1 MHTNRSL
8 PFQAKRYVHSLP
20 WLWLSVTQK
29 ACAVAVWMGVVTA
42 VQAQAD
48 LGQSTQKW
56 IDEALQRSMPAQSP
70 LRMEVSV
77 GQLDER
83 LRLSPCTRIEPYL
96 PAGARLWGR
105 TRLGLRCLEGA
116 TRWSVFLPVTVKAY
130 GPAWVLTGDVK
141 SGAVLSDADATEM
154 EVDWAAESAA
164 IVADPALWVGQVASR
179 PLKAGQA
186 VRQPML
192 RAPQVFQAGAQVRV
206 SAQGNGYA
214 ISAAGQA
221 MAAGSVGQTIRIRMN
236 NGKMLSGIVL
246 DDGTIS
252 VNL

>member
-8 PFQAKRYVHSLP
+8 QIQAERSVRGSLR
-20 WLWLSVTQK
+20 LRAARTVS
-29 ACAVAVWMGVVTA
+29 AMAVSLGMATV
-42 VQAQAD
+42 VQAQTD
-48 LGQSTQKW
+48 LGQFTQKW
-56 IDEALQRSMPAQSP
+56 LDETLQRNMPTQSP

-83 LRLSPCTRIEPYL
+83 LRLSPCARIEPYL

-116 TRWSVFLPVTVKAY
+116 TRWSVFLPVTVKAF

-141 SGAVLSDADATEM
+141 AGAVLSEADATEM
-154 EVDWAAESAA
+154 EVDWAAENAA
-164 IVADPALWVGQVASR
+164 IVADPAVWVGQVASR

-186 VRQPML
+186 LRQPML
-192 RAPQVFQAGAQVRV
+192 RAPQVLQAGAQVRV

-221 MAAGSVGQTIRIRMN
+221 MTAGSIGQTIRIRMD
-236 NGKMLSGIVL
+236 NGKIISGIVL
-246 DDGTIS
+246 EDGTIG

>member
-8 PFQAKRYVHSLP
+8 PIPAERSVRGSLRP
-20 WLWLSVTQK
+20 RAARTV
-29 ACAVAVWMGVVTA
+29 CAMAVLLGMATV
-42 VQAQAD
+42 VQAQTD
-48 LGQSTQKW
+48 LGQFTQKW
-56 IDEALQRSMPAQSP
+56 LDETLQRNMPTQSP

-83 LRLSPCTRIEPYL
+83 LRLSPCARIEPYL

-116 TRWSVFLPVTVKAY
+116 TRWSVFLPVTVKAF

-141 SGAVLSDADATEM
+141 AGAVLSEADATEM
-154 EVDWAAESAA
+154 EVDWAAENAA
-164 IVADPALWVGQVASR
+164 IVADPSLWVGLVASR

-186 VRQPML
+186 LRQPML
-192 RAPQVFQAGAQVRV
+192 RAPQVLQAGAQVRV
-206 SAQGNGYA
+206 NAQGNGYA

-221 MAAGSVGQTIRIRMN
+221 MTAGSIGQTIRIRMD
-236 NGKMLSGIVL
+236 NGKIISGIVL
-246 DDGTIS
+246 EDGTIG

>member
-1 MHTNRSL
+1 MHTNRS
-8 PFQAKRYVHSLP
+8 FHQQAERFVSAAKGLRP
-20 WLWLSVTQK
+20 WVFKK
-29 ACAVAVWMGVVTA
+29 ACAATLLLGVASA

-48 LGQSTQKW
+48 LGLSTQKW
-56 IDEALQRSMPAQSP
+56 IDEALQRSMPTQSP

-83 LRLSPCTRIEPYL
+83 LRLSPCARIEPYL

-105 TRLGLRCLEGA
+105 TRLGLRCLEGT
-116 TRWSVFLPVTVKAY
+116 TRWSVFLPVTVKAF

-141 SGAVLSDADATEM
+141 SGAVLSEADATEM
-154 EVDWAAESAA
+154 EVDWAAETAA

-186 VRQPML
+186 LRQPML

-221 MAAGSVGQTIRIRMN
+221 MAAGSVGQTIRIKMS
-236 NGKMLSGIVL
+236 NGKILSGIVL

>member
-1 MHTNRSL
+1 MHTNRSH
-8 PFQAKRYVHSLP
+8 PFQAQRSVHSLP
-20 WLWLSVTQK
+20 WLWLSVTKK
-29 ACAVAVWMGVVTA
+29 ACAAAVWMGMVTA
-42 VQAQAD
+42 AQAQAD

-56 IDEALQRSMPAQSP
+56 IDEALQRSMPTQSP

-83 LRLSPCTRIEPYL
+83 LRLSPCARIEPYL

-116 TRWSVFLPVTVKAY
+116 TRWSVFLPVTVKAF
-130 GPAWVLTGDVK
+130 GPAWVLTGDVQ
-141 SGAVLSDADATEM
+141 SGAVLSEADATEM
-154 EVDWAAESAA
+154 EVDWAAETAA
-164 IVADPALWVGQVASR
+164 IVADSSLWVGQVASR

-186 VRQPML
+186 LRQPML

-206 SAQGNGYA
+206 SVQGNGYV

-221 MAAGSVGQTIRIRMN
+221 MTAGSIGQTVRIRMDN
-236 NGKMLSGIVL
+236 RKLVTGIVL
-246 DDGTIS
+246 EDGTIS

>member
-1 MHTNRSL
+1 MRTNRSL
-8 PFQAKRYVHSLP
+8 YQHAERFVCAAKGLRPSFF
-20 WLWLSVTQK
+20 K
-29 ACAVAVWMGVVTA
+29 NACAVTVLLGMATA
-42 VQAQAD
+42 AQAQAD
-48 LGQSTQKW
+48 WGTLTQQW
-56 IDEALQRSMPAQSP
+56 LNEALQRSMPAQSP

-83 LRLSPCTRIEPYL
+83 LRLSPCARIEPYL

-116 TRWSVFLPVTVKAY
+116 TRWNVFLPVTVQAF

-141 SGAVLSDADATEM
+141 SGAVLSEADATEM
-154 EVDWAAESAA
+154 EVDWAAENAA
-164 IVADPALWVGQVASR
+164 IVAEPSLWVGQVASR

-186 VRQPML
+186 LRQPML

-221 MAAGSVGQTIRIRMN
+221 MTAGSIGQTIRIKMD
-236 NGKMLSGIVL
+236 NGKMVTGIVQE
-246 DDGTIS
+246 DGTIN